1 MPFDREEI
9 YTPGPDPKLE
19 MRFNNGNNVTLTG
32 DRALANA
39 SEASSWQA
47 ANPTQAALMK
57 YREGDVRETLPYRL
71 GNMGRRFAF
80 DPEPTLYGRI
90 MNQGPIAGG
99 ALGAG
104 TGLLAGLLG
113 GWLKQKITGSGSPSN
128 WGAVGALAGGA
139 LGALSGHIRK
149 DASTKSAAMYRD
161 PRNFILEKLQ
171 SATDVSFSEKAKLAA
186 AVHKL
191 DYNTAQRL
199 ADAVRAAVGFG
210 VGALI
215 SKFIFGASGSGVLF
229 GGLAGVLGSAL
240 LSQIT
245 GGPSSSPLLLGSKP
259 ITYY

>member
-1 MPFDREEI
+1 MSYDREEI

-19 MRFNNGNNVTLTG
+19 MRFNNGRSVTLTG

-39 SEASSWQA
+39 SDASDWQA
-47 ANPTQAALMK
+47 ANPLQAAMLK
-57 YREGDVRETLPYRL
+57 YREGDVRETLPYNIGR
-71 GNMGRRFAF
+71 MGRKFAL
-80 DPEPTLYGRI
+80 EPSPSLYGRI
-90 MNQGPIAGG
+90 MNQGPIPGG

-104 TGLLAGLLG
+104 TGLLAGLIG
-113 GWLKQKITGSGSPSN
+113 GWLKQKITGSGSPGN

-139 LGALSGHIRK
+139 LGALSGHLRK
-149 DASTKSAAMYRD
+149 SAYTKSAAMYTD

-171 SATDVSFSEKAKLAA
+171 SATDVSFSEKAKLAS

-191 DYNTAQRL
+191 DFNTAQRL

-210 VGALI
+210 VGAII
-215 SKFIFGASGSGVLF
+215 SKFVFGASGSGVLF

-240 LSQIT
+240 LSRIS
-245 GGPSSSPLLLGSKP
+245 GSPSPTPLLLGSKP